1 MKNLIELSLLPR
13 DTGKPDVFSASPEPP
28 LPKQEERKGEEKKS
42 QKRKEKNQ
50 KRQEESGL
58 SSQEKKE
65 PQKSQ
70 RGGQGK
76 RERQES
82 ESEQVSP
89 PPPGSI
95 APHFTHKKCLRSE
108 LWPATQPFLSRH
120 REGEEPLPILYPYH
134 FRN

>member
-28 LPKQEERKGEEKKS
+28 LPTQEERKGGAEGGLKGEEKS
-42 QKRKEKNQ
+42 QKKKEKNQ
-50 KRQEESGL
+50 KRQEEPRL
-58 SSQEKKE
+58 SSQKKE

-76 RERQES
+76 RECQES

-89 PPPGSI
+89 PPGSTT
-95 APHFTHKKCLRSE
+95 PHLTHKKCLRSE
-108 LWPATQPFLSRH
+108 LQ
-120 REGEEPLPILYPYH
+120 LPSLL
-134 FRN
+134 